1 MKLFH
6 VSLGLQDKQKL
17 FVPRVPESCAKGQG
31 EDDTIPRICFSSS
44 IEKCIQAIE
53 TFPQLGELVTIY
65 TFEVDEQD
73 PHLESPA
80 SLVKASKV
88 PDALENQEYWYTKE
102 VSLTGEHRVT
112 AMLRREFALA
122 WSRISVQDVQKL
134 VQSMIEENDLSFS
147 LDASIANSEQLYNAF
162 AFWLDKNELYNLS
175 DIFYDKIAEL
185 PWAQLRKVTEVQTI
199 PYKGEKFGIV
209 IYSDNPL
216 IAFSD
221 SLNEAISL
229 LRANSV
235 CNGSDLVYDYE
246 KQIFC
251 RDFNGVLHWYNCNDL
266 KEIIEPKLITI

>member
-17 FVPRVPESCAKGQG
+17 FVPRVPESCAKEQG
-31 EDDTIPRICFSSS
+31 EDAAIPRICFSSS

-53 TFPQLGELVTIY
+53 TFPQLGELITIY
-65 TFEVDEQD
+65 AFEVDEQD
-73 PHLESPA
+73 QNLVTPESLFA
-80 SLVKASKV
+80 ASKV

-102 VSLTGEHRVT
+102 VSLTGEYCVT
-112 AMLRREFALA
+112 TMLRREFSLA
-122 WSRISVQDVQKL
+122 WTRIDVRDVQKL
-134 VQSMIEENDLSFS
+134 VQSIVEENNLSFS
-147 LDASIANSEQLYNAF
+147 MNDSFKSSEQLYNAF

-185 PWAQLRKVTEVQTI
+185 PWAQLREVIEVQTI

-216 IAFSD
+216 IAFSS

-251 RDFNGVLHWYNCNDL
+251 RDFDGVLHWYNCNDL
-266 KEIIEPKLITI
+266 KEIVEPKQIII

>member
-53 TFPQLGELVTIY
+53 TFPQLGELITVY

-73 PHLESPA
+73 SKLVTPA
-80 SLVKASKV
+80 SLFAANLV

-102 VSLTGEHRVT
+102 VSLTGEHHVT
-112 AMLRREFALA
+112 TMLHREFLLA
-122 WSRISVQDVQKL
+122 WSRINVQDVQKL
-134 VQSMIEENDLSFS
+134 VQSMIEENNLSFNMN
-147 LDASIANSEQLYNAF
+147 DSIANSEQLYNAF
-162 AFWLDKNELYNLS
+162 AVWLDKNELYNLS
-175 DIFYDKIAEL
+175 DLFYDKIAEL
-185 PWAQLRKVTEVQTI
+185 PWAQLREITDVQTI

-209 IYSDNPL
+209 IYDKEPL
-216 IAFSD
+216 IMFSS
-221 SLNEAISL
+221 SLNEAVSL

-251 RDFNGVLHWYNCNDL
+251 RDFNSVLHWYNCKDL
-266 KEIIEPKLITI
+266 KEIVEPKQMII